1 MYCYIPCTFNTT
13 SAAGLNIISAVPLL
27 ILHCTAEL
35 LFLIE
40 ARIESVDVLPVVVDD
55 MCC

>member
-13 SAAGLNIISAVPLL
+13 SGLNITSVVPLL

-35 LFLIE
+35 LFSIE
-40 ARIESVDVLPVVVDD
+40 ARIESVDVRPVVVDD
-55 MCC
+55 ISR